1 MKSEKIKI
9 VRNALGRS
17 YKSGSEHLFSCPFCS
32 HDKLKLSVNI
42 DKNYWNAGF
51 ATKVDET

>member
-42 DKNYWNAGF
+42 DKNYW
-51 ATKVDET
+51 KC